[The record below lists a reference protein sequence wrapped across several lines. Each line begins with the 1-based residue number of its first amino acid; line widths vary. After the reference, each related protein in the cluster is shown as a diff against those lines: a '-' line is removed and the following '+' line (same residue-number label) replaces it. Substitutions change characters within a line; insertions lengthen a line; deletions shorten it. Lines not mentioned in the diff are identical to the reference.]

1 MWRSEH
7 RAAVKSTLCASSDL
21 QLCCFLNL
29 FISLWSIL
37 HFNIT
42 EISLV
47 SLPPHFVLLQTVNVF
62 ICIDPQTQTEAATL
76 LNFRAVRSESGQTF
90 FNIYNFKNL
99 HKSKLISPLLS
110 FIDN

>member
-7 RAAVKSTLCASSDL
+7 RAAVKSTLCAFSDL
-21 QLCCFLNL
+21 QLCCFLYL

-47 SLPPHFVLLQTVNVF
+47 ALPPHFVLLQTVNVF
-62 ICIDPQTQTEAATL
+62 ICIDPQTQTEAARHIDT
-76 LNFRAVRSESGQTF
+76 V
-90 FNIYNFKNL
+90 
-99 HKSKLISPLLS
+99 KLQSS
-110 FIDN
+110 TK